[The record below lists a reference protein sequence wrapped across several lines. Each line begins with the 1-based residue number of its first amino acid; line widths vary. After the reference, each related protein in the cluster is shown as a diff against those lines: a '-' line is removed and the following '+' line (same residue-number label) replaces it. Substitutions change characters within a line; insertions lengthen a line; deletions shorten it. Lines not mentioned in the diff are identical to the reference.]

1 MTTRPKATEYAPYY
15 GKYISLVPDGDIVAL
30 LEEQLRGTTALLSA
44 VSEQQAD
51 YRYAPEKWTVKQVLG
66 HLTDTER
73 IFAYR
78 ALRISRHDATPIEGF
93 EQDDYVRYGPFEIC
107 RMTDLVED
115 FAAVRRATL
124 SLFRR
129 LDAEAWQ
136 RRGTANQNEVTV
148 RALAYCIAGHELHHL
163 AILKDKYRLVA

>member
-1 MTTRPKATEYAPYY
+1 MTTRPEATEHAPYY

-30 LEEQLRGTTALLSA
+30 LEQQLRGTTALLSS
-44 VSEQQAD
+44 VSEEQAE

-66 HLTDTER
+66 HVTDTER

-93 EQDDYVRYGPFEIC
+93 EQDDYVRYGPFETC
-107 RMTDLVED
+107 KMTELVED
-115 FAAVRRATL
+115 FADVRRATL
-124 SLFRR
+124 SVFRR
-129 LDAEAWQ
+129 LEAEAWQ

-148 RALAYCIAGHELHHL
+148 RALAYCIAGHELHHI
-163 AILKDKYRLVA
+163 AILKDKYHLAS